1 MGHIVSD
8 GNGANQNNNKKENN
22 IPGTSLENELKRS
35 KAKSRF
41 DIIFLA
47 ILIIGVLL
55 YREISADKE
64 SATEIGRDSIKI
76 TAADGVKHEIPF
88 DEVESAEL
96 FDDFSTFDVGELVS
110 GGETRKAISA
120 IYRNE
125 ELGEYALFVTPKYR
139 KYIVVKV
146 PEETVVFNYGSKED
160 TEALYNLISEL
171 MEESQQ

>member
-1 MGHIVSD
+1 MGRIVSD
-8 GNGANQNNNKKENN
+8 GNGANQNNAQKENN
-22 IPGTSLENELKRS
+22 VEGTSLEKELKRS
-35 KAKSRF
+35 KAKSRL

-76 TAADGVKHEIPF
+76 TAADGVKHVISF
-88 DEVESAEL
+88 DEVETAEL
-96 FDDFSTFDVGELVS
+96 FDDFSAFNMGELVS

-120 IYRNE
+120 IYRNA
-125 ELGEYALFVTPKYR
+125 ELGEYALFVTPKYQ
-139 KYIVVKV
+139 KYIVVEV
-146 PEETVVFNYGSKED
+146 PEETIVFNYRSKED
-160 TEALYNLISEL
+160 TEALYNLIREL